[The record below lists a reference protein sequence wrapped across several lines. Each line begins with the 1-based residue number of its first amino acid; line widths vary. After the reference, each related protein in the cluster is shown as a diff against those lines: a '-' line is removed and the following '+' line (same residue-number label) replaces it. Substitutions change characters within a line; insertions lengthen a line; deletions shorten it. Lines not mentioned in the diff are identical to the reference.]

1 MLEYQVWIKYEL
13 CDFVEFQEEISEGF
27 SINVDISGIFC
38 LHGVISGSH
47 NFCDIPDVR
56 YDLYLGW
63 NYFKAPETI
72 QNRLQLE
79 FSVPSRFLNLSIFCL
94 Q

>member
-1 MLEYQVWIKYEL
+1 MEYQVWIKYEL

-47 NFCDIPDVR
+47 NFCDVPDAR
-56 YDLYLGW
+56 YALYLGW
-63 NYFKAPETI
+63 NFFREPETI
-72 QNRLQLE
+72 RNGLHILA
-79 FSVPSRFLNLSIFCL
+79 SVPYRFLDFPIFCL